1 MSITGTV
8 FSTITH
14 FVEKGGEVAFFVLTF
29 LDSTVLPIPNET
41 FMPFAG
47 AAIASGRFNF
57 VVILLI
63 SVIGGIGGALTSY
76 AIGYYGTEPFVK
88 KYGKALGIKMAD
100 IEKTHALFAKY
111 GDKIILGS
119 RFIPV
124 VRQFISLPAG
134 AAKMKLWKFIL
145 YTMIGSSIWNTLI
158 LYLGYTLGANSEK
171 LKAYT
176 GFFDRFAIALF
187 LLSLVFLWYR
197 VKRKKIKYQRNKT
210 LIKNV

>member
-1 MSITGTV
+1 MSIIGTI
-8 FSTITH
+8 FGTITN

-57 VVILLI
+57 LFILLI
-63 SVIGGIGGALTSY
+63 SIVGGIGGALTSY

-100 IEKTHALFAKY
+100 VEKTHIIFTKY

-134 AAKMKLWKFIL
+134 AAKMKLWKFVL
-145 YTMIGSSIWNTLI
+145 YTIIGSGIWNSLI

-176 GFFDRFAIALF
+176 GFLDRFAIGIF
-187 LLSLVFLWYR
+187 LLSIGFWWYR
-197 VKRKKIKYQRNKT
+197 RRRKQKKLEMIKK
-210 LIKNV
+210 KNLD